1 VKQPLACRKKLE
13 AMDKENQKIILKD
26 GRVLGFAE
34 YGVATGNPVLHF
46 HGSGSSRL
54 ERPASENILIQL
66 NVRFISVDRPGHG
79 LSGSQPERRLLDW
92 PQDITQLA
100 DHLGLE
106 KFYVTGH
113 SAGGPHVL
121 VCAHELAERIIAGVA
136 ISSVA
141 PMSRPRPYDG
151 MPILNQILARS
162 ARRWPWLTHLIRKTM
177 RNLVMQDMEKAA
189 QQLMASIPDSD
200 KEILYEPKNVENMVL
215 SIQEGFR
222 QGYEGV
228 AHDDIL
234 VNTDWGFELKSIE
247 PRIDIWH
254 GKLDMNV
261 PIHAAHY
268 LCDQIPHN
276 RCYELTDKGHFFV
289 LDHWEEV
296 FSKLL
301 NVR

>member
-1 VKQPLACRKKLE
+1 
-13 AMDKENQKIILKD
+13 MDPKNQTLILKD
-26 GRVLGFAE
+26 GRTLGFAE
-34 YGVATGNPVLHF
+34 YGVSTGRPVFHF

-54 ERPASENILIQL
+54 EKPTTENVIVQL
-66 NVRFISVDRPGHG
+66 DIRFISVDRPGHG
-79 LSGSQPERRLLDW
+79 LSDYQPERRLIDW
-92 PQDITQLA
+92 PKDIMQLA

-113 SAGGPHVL
+113 SAGGPHAFA
-121 VCAHELAERIIAGVA
+121 CAHELPERIISGAA

-162 ARRWPWLTHLIRKTM
+162 ARKLPWLTHLARKTM
-177 RNLVMQDMEKAA
+177 RGMIMQDVEKAA

-200 KEILYEPKNVENMVL
+200 KELLYEPENVENMVR

-222 QGYEGV
+222 QGSEGV

-234 VNTDWGFELKSIE
+234 VNSEWGFELTSIR

-254 GKLDMNV
+254 GKLDVNV
-261 PIHAAHY
+261 PIYAAYY
-268 LCDQIPHN
+268 LHDQIPNN
-276 RCYELTDKGHFFV
+276 RLFDLQDKGHFFILNCWEDV
-289 LDHWEEV
+289 LTERMYSQED
-296 FSKLL
+296 K
-301 NVR
+301 

>member
-1 VKQPLACRKKLE
+1 LGSQKNWEV
-13 AMDKENQKIILKD
+13 MDKENQKIILKD
-26 GRVLGFAE
+26 GRALGFAE
-34 YGVATGNPVLHF
+34 YGLATGNPVLHF

-54 ERPASENILIQL
+54 ERPASENLLIQL
-66 NVRFISVDRPGHG
+66 NVHFISVDRPGHG
-79 LSGSQPERRLLDW
+79 LSDSQPKRRLIDW
-92 PQDITQLA
+92 PEDITQLA

-113 SAGGPHVL
+113 SAGGPYVL
-121 VCAHELAERIIAGVA
+121 ACAHELAERIVAGAV

-162 ARRWPWLTHLIRKTM
+162 ARQLPWLTYLARKTT
-177 RNLVMQDMEKAA
+177 RNMVMQDTKKAA
-189 QQLMASIPDSD
+189 QQLMASIPNSD

-222 QGYEGV
+222 QGSEGV

-247 PRIDIWH
+247 TRIDIWH
-254 GKLDMNV
+254 GKLDVNV
-261 PIHAAHY
+261 PIHAAQY
-268 LCDQIPHN
+268 LHGHIPHN
-276 RCYELTDKGHFFV
+276 RCYELTDKGHFFILDSWEAV
-289 LDHWEEV
+289 LA
-296 FSKLL
+296 KLL